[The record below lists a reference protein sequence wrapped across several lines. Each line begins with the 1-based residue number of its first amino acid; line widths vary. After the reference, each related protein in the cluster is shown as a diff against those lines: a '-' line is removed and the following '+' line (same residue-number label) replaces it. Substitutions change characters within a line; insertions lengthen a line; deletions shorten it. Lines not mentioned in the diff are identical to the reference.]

1 MTRAML
7 EGILMGVA
15 SLVSVPIVI
24 FFLECVAALW
34 PRRMPAGQATPATE
48 KPLAVLIPAHN
59 EEAGIAETVRGIR
72 AQAKPGDRVLVVA
85 DNCSDATAEKARA
98 EGAEV
103 LERRDP
109 ERRGKGYALS
119 FGLKHLGAAPP
130 DVVVFVD
137 ADTRVEPGSLDALRR
152 SASSERRP
160 VQAVNLL
167 DPPPGARGTQYV
179 SAFAFLTKNKV
190 RPTGL
195 SRLGIPCHLLGTGM
209 AIPWELIDVDRLAT
223 GNIVEDMQMGIDLS
237 IAGTPPRFC
246 FDATVKGSFPDAAKA
261 ALVQRT
267 RWEHGHLFTILTQCP
282 RLAWQALRRGRP
294 WLLGMALDLAVPPL
308 ALLCLL
314 WILVAGGA
322 AFVALRIGHPQT
334 AFISAGSG
342 GLLFL
347 AVFLAWVRHGRRHVP
362 GHVLLFAPVYVLW
375 KIPVYAGFLFRRQKE
390 WVRTERKDESGV
402 LKKPTPPTGTV

>member
-1 MTRAML
+1 MV

-15 SLVSVPIVI
+15 LLVSVPIVI

-34 PRRMPAGQATPATE
+34 PRRMAAGAAAPAE
-48 KPLAVLIPAHN
+48 YPLAVLIPAHN
-59 EEAGIAETVRGIR
+59 EEAGIAETIRGIR
-72 AQAKPGDRVLVVA
+72 SQAKPGDRVLVVA
-85 DNCSDATAEKARA
+85 DNCSDATAAQARG

-137 ADTRVEPGSLDALRR
+137 ADTRVEAGSLDALRR
-152 SASSERRP
+152 SASAERRP

-167 DPPPGARGTQYV
+167 DPPPGASGTQYV
-179 SAFAFLTKNKV
+179 SAFAFLTKNMV

-223 GNIVEDMQMGIDLS
+223 GNIVEDMQMGIDLA

-246 FDATVKGSFPDAAKA
+246 YDAQVKGSFPGAAKA
-261 ALVQRT
+261 ALAQRT
-267 RWEHGHLFTILTQCP
+267 RWEHGHLGTILTQSP
-282 RLAWQALRRGRP
+282 RLAWQALRRGKP

-322 AFVALRIGHPQT
+322 AFVALRIGHPLP
-334 AFISAGSG
+334 AFISGGSG
-342 GLLFL
+342 ALLFL
-347 AVFLAWVRHGRRHVP
+347 AVFLAWARHGRRHVP
-362 GHVLLFAPVYVLW
+362 GHVLLFAPIYVLW
-375 KIPVYAGFLFRRQKE
+375 KIPLYAAFLFRRQKE
-390 WVRTERKDESGV
+390 WVRTERVESSGT
-402 LKKPTPPTGTV
+402 LPKQPPPPGAE